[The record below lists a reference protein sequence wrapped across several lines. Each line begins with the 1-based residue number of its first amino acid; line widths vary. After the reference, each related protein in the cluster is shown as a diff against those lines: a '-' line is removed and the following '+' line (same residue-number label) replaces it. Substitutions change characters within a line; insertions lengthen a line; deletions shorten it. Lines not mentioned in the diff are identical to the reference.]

1 MQLALGERFADPHQ
15 QQFDDRLDL
24 VLLQLVEDDYVVD
37 PIEELRAEDLLQLAH
52 DAALHVVVA
61 DPRLVV

>member
-1 MQLALGERFADPHQ
+1 MQFALGQRLSDPHQ

-24 VLLQLVEDDYVVD
+24 ILLQLVEDDHIVD
-37 PIEELRAEDLLQLAH
+37 PVEELRTEDLLQLAH

-61 DPRLVV
+61 DPRLIL